1 MPIYALYSK
10 NSNHSIEA
18 KDKKEAIKKAKDFAE
33 QQEIKAYLVMN
44 SRADVVC
51 AVDESEGENT

>member
-1 MPIYALYSK
+1 MPIYSLYSK